1 MRRTPWIFLG
11 EKAMMSPHDGDTHL
25 ECVEGRGEG
34 SLPNSF
40 G

>member
-1 MRRTPWIFLG
+1 MKLTPWSFLG
-11 EKAMMSPHDGDTHL
+11 EEAMMSPHDGGTHL

-34 SLPNSF
+34 SLPNYF